1 MDEIKTNEST
11 VTISYEELKNLLTQ
25 SIQYKLE
32 AKFTAELQDRDLQIQ
47 ALTEQCTEKDSRNSE
62 SWWEKYKAEQELKR
76 VKKYIEE
83 RGLTHDYEEWEIEEK
98 SQKSA

>member
-1 MDEIKTNEST
+1 MSEIKMNETT

-32 AKFTAELQDRDLQIQ
+32 AKYATELQDRDLQIQ
-47 ALTEQCTEKDSRNSE
+47 ALTEQCAEKDSKNSE
-62 SWWEKYKAEQELKR
+62 VWWEKYKAEQELKR

-83 RGLTHDYEEWEIEEK
+83 RGLAHDYEEWEIEEK

>member
-1 MDEIKTNEST
+1 MNEIKMNETT

-32 AKFTAELQDRDLQIQ
+32 AKYATELQDKDLQIQ
-47 ALTEQCTEKDSRNSE
+47 ALTEQCAEKDSKNSE
-62 SWWEKYKAEQELKR
+62 VWWEKYKAEQELKR

-83 RGLTHDYEEWEIEEK
+83 RGLARDYEEWEIEEK

>member
-1 MDEIKTNEST
+1 MNEIKMNETT
-11 VTISYEELKNLLTQ
+11 VAISYEELKNLLTQ

-32 AKFTAELQDRDLQIQ
+32 AKYATELQDKDLQIQ
-47 ALTEQCTEKDSRNSE
+47 ALTEQCAEKDSKNSE
-62 SWWEKYKAEQELKR
+62 VWWEKYKAEQELKR

-83 RGLTHDYEEWEIEEK
+83 RGLNHDYEEWEIEEK

>member
-1 MDEIKTNEST
+1 MNEIKMSETP

-32 AKFTAELQDRDLQIQ
+32 AKYAVELQDRDLQIQ
-47 ALTEQCTEKDSRNSE
+47 AIAEQKNEMESEKSDMQWR
-62 SWWEKYKAEQELKR
+62 KYQAEQELKR

-83 RGLTHDYEEWEIEEK
+83 RGLAHDYEEWEIEEK